1 MLNFVDSEKRDI
13 GYALK
18 TGKNRDVTGLFANGN
33 ETGWKFSRNRERER
47 ESNERKRD
55 GGAYIDCGCH
65 FRESNAEM
73 RIQRISAYFRNS
85 PRSLER
91 FAFDPCVIPSRQ

>member
-1 MLNFVDSEKRDI
+1 MSLLNFVDSEKRDI

-47 ESNERKRD
+47 ERATSEKE
-55 GGAYIDCGCH
+55 A
-65 FRESNAEM
+65 AA
-73 RIQRISAYFRNS
+73 RISIAGVTPGNRTRRCGSSVF
-85 PRSLER
+85 PLTFATLLARSSVSHSTP
-91 FAFDPCVIPSRQ
+91 A